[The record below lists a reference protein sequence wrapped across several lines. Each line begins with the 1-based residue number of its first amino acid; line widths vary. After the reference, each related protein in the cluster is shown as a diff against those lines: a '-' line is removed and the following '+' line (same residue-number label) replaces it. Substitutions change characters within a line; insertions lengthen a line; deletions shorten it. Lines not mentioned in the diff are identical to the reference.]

1 VIAAIVLAAGASK
14 RFGRQKL
21 IERYLWKPIVRRAVE
36 AAMASGV
43 DETIA
48 VTGGDDRVRR
58 AVERTGARCVTN
70 AAWESGMASTIAT
83 GIAALAPGTQAALIV
98 LGDQP
103 TVSPRAYRAVLDAY
117 RAQGAAIVVPVYW
130 WKTRG
135 HPVLFDASVFPE
147 LLALSGDHGA
157 REAIQRDPTR
167 VLEVRV
173 RRPAPPDVDT
183 TRDAASLMNLLHLI
197 Q

>member
-21 IERYLWKPIVRRAVE
+21 IERYMLKPIVRRAVD

-43 DETIA
+43 DETIV

-70 AAWESGMASTIAT
+70 AAWESGMASTIAA
-83 GIAALAPGTQAALIV
+83 GITALAPGTQAALIV

-103 TVSPRAYRAVLDAY
+103 TVPAKGYRAVLDAY
-117 RAQGAAIVVPVYW
+117 GEHGTAIVVPVYW
-130 WKTRG
+130 PKVRG

-147 LLALSGDHGA
+147 LLALSGDRGA
-157 REAIQRDPTR
+157 REVIQRDPAR
-167 VLEVRV
+167 VREVRV
-173 RRPAPPDVDT
+173 LRAAPPDVDT
-183 TRDAASLMNLLHLI
+183 PEDVNSILNLLHLI